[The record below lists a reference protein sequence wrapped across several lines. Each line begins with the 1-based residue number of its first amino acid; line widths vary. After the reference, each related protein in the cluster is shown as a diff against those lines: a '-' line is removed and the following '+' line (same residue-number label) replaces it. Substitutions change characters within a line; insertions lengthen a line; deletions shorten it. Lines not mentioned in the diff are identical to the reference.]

1 MHGKSITVLL
11 VAVVIWAVLVS
22 AGPTLIELI
31 HAAIPLVIVAGVVV
45 AVLRL
50 VVFHT
55 RRW

>member
-11 VAVVIWAVLVS
+11 VAVVVWAVLVS

-31 HAAIPLVIVAGVVV
+31 HAAVPLVIVAGVVA

-55 RRW
+55 RKW